1 MTESFNWSAEQERRD
16 AVAEITA
23 LRRELKTE
31 TAAGAKAAAKDPRF
45 IAAQQRLDAAKT
57 GVGMRTSAQDLAALN
72 ALDGSRTPTGT
83 TATRRGGA
91 VTAKPTTKAERAT
104 TKALNAPSQEYFR
117 TVTKAFQDPDN
128 KPLLRL
134 PELTD
139 AIRQKLQEEFNTGN
153 TPGFET
159 NIEDANYEWRW
170 VEPGTI
176 GNKKGYWG
184 LAINTESTVKGPA
197 IAQEEIDNASS
208 SNASDV
214 AMKMWRSGQ
223 FSITQVTDFL
233 NKFPTAGQIEISQIL
248 MNDLRNL
255 FPNIESADFQRVISR
270 MKRDGVWPKTVEEA
284 EQFFT
289 ENQIANK
296 IPDRKKWNELFKKTY
311 DKILQERNK

>member
-16 AVAEITA
+16 AVAELTA
-23 LRRELKTE
+23 LRRELRTE

-45 IAAQQRLDAAKT
+45 IEAQQRLDAAKT

-72 ALDGSRTPTGT
+72 KIDATRTPTGT
-83 TATRRGGA
+83 TARSGRQ
-91 VTAKPTTKAERAT
+91 VTAQATTRAERAT
-104 TKALNAPSQEYFR
+104 TQALNAPSKDYFR
-117 TVTKAFQDPDN
+117 TVTKAFQDPEN

-170 VEPGTI
+170 IEPGAAN
-176 GNKKGYWG
+176 NKKGYWG
-184 LAINTESTVKGPA
+184 MVINTESIVKGPA
-197 IAQEEIDNASS
+197 IAQEEIDTASS
-208 SNASDV
+208 NNASDV

-255 FPNIESADFQRVISR
+255 FPTIESADFQRVISR

-296 IPDRKKWNELFKKTY
+296 IPNRAKWNELFKKTY
-311 DKILQERNK
+311 DKVLQERNK